1 MSEDR
6 KTLKRGLDA
15 LLGDEPISSQQAQS
29 QEIAIDK
36 ISPSRYQARENI
48 NQESLEE
55 LTESISSQG
64 VIQPIIVRR
73 VGGDA
78 YELIAGERRWRAS
91 KQAGLT
97 TIPAIFKD
105 ASEDQIIRM
114 GLIENLQREDL
125 NPMEEARGLLR
136 LQKEF
141 NISQQDVASA
151 VGKSRSGV
159 ANILRL
165 NNLCKEAQ
173 NLLENSSID
182 MGHARA
188 LLTLPEGPQASFAK
202 QAAKNG
208 WSVRQTEKAAQDYL
222 SGSGK
227 AKTPKRKDANI
238 SALEEEISNELSSS
252 VSIQHKK
259 NGSGKIIF
267 SYRDLDQLDKIIGP
281 FRKKS

>member
-1 MSEDR
+1 
-6 KTLKRGLDA
+6 
-15 LLGDEPISSQQAQS
+15 
-29 QEIAIDK
+29 
-36 ISPSRYQARENI
+36 
-48 NQESLEE
+48 
-55 LTESISSQG
+55 
-64 VIQPIIVRR
+64 
-73 VGGDA
+73 
-78 YELIAGERRWRAS
+78 
-91 KQAGLT
+91 
-97 TIPAIFKD
+97 
-105 ASEDQIIRM
+105 
-114 GLIENLQREDL
+114 
-125 NPMEEARGLLR
+125 MEEARGLLR

-173 NLLENSSID
+173 NLLESSSID

-227 AKTPKRKDANI
+227 TKTPKRKDANI